1 MKQLSLHPQT
11 LIHAMQ
17 NNHLTLYV
25 YYKIPADKQNTC
37 LLAVKNL
44 QQKII
49 SYYPNVKVQH
59 QKRPGVDLE
68 NKETWME
75 TYTNIPNIPLE
86 KFTAELSDFAKK
98 SGLPTERKYEVFMP
112 LETA

>member
-1 MKQLSLHPQT
+1 MFHPQT

-17 NNHLTLYV
+17 NKQLTLYV
-25 YYKIPADKQNTC
+25 YYKIPADERNTC

-44 QQKII
+44 QQQIY
-49 SYYPNVKVQH
+49 SCYPNVKIH
-59 QKRPGVDLE
+59 NQKRPGVDRE

-75 TYTNIPNIPLE
+75 TYTNISNISLE
-86 KFTAELSDFAKK
+86 TFTAELSDFAKK
-98 SGLPTERKYEVFMP
+98 SGLPTERKYEIFIP